1 MNRRRATGLCV
12 RSEARADRLGSTVA
26 QVADLR
32 EPFEPSAEALD
43 VRAAARE
50 ELAAEAHVETGPADD
65 VGHEGVAGDEPAA
78 GQSKGE
84 GTDVEPVAWAALSLG
99 EVAFEDGL
107 EPSLGMAFEGAALA
121 REPQTG
127 GQLAQ
132 RGLALHDPAQV
143 VLIEVEQEGVSG
155 AVCRRGRKPRT
166 SGGATHQARRPPAH
180 TRRVRPRQSSRS
192 APIRHWWPLQP

>member
-12 RSEARADRLGSTVA
+12 RSEARADRLGSTVSHL
-26 QVADLR
+26 ADLR

-132 RGLALHDPAQV
+132 QLEQRQIGPCSRLESMGLGFGDGDCAASDCRPQGRLKLAERGLALHDPAQV

-155 AVCRRGRKPRT
+155 AV
-166 SGGATHQARRPPAH
+166 
-180 TRRVRPRQSSRS
+180 
-192 APIRHWWPLQP
+192 